1 MANMNRRDTVFQF
14 KIELLGVEPQIWRR
28 IQVPGD
34 YTFWDLHV
42 AIQDAMGWLDYHL
55 HSFGIVGSSV
65 TIGIPDPDGDNP
77 VDFRP
82 GWEAELREFF
92 SHFSPL
98 GLYEYDFGD
107 SWLHEVRFEGAYGA
121 EGGVIYPRCLDGA
134 RRCPPEDCG
143 GPSGYEAFLR
153 AINDP
158 TDPEHGAL
166 LEWIGGAFDSE
177 EFDPAKV
184 RFDDP
189 GERRRIAFHG

>member
-1 MANMNRRDTVFQF
+1 MSNTNRRDTIFQF
-14 KIELLGVEPQIWRR
+14 KIEFLGVESQIWRR

-55 HSFGIVGSSV
+55 HSFNIVGSSV
-65 TIGIPDPDGDNP
+65 TLGIPDADGDDP
-77 VDFRP
+77 SDFRP
-82 GWEAELREFF
+82 GWKVELREFF
-92 SHFSPL
+92 SHFFPL

-107 SWLHEVRFEGAYGA
+107 SWLHEVRFEGAYEA
-121 EGGVIYPRCLDGA
+121 EAGVIYPRCLDGA

-143 GPSGYEAFLR
+143 GASGYEEFLR

-158 TDPEHGAL
+158 TDPEHDVF
-166 LEWIGGAFDSE
+166 LEWIGGSFDPE
-177 EFDPAKV
+177 EFDPSKA

-189 GERRRIAFHG
+189 GERRRIAFQG